1 MATTTIND
9 LPLSRALDYKARA
22 AVKGGGGAA
31 WVLGAFRPFMPESA
45 RIAPIVFN
53 QINLIAQ
60 QLTLQFQNINV
71 ENSAPNSQITVNAG
85 QSGINLDLL
94 SLVPPP
100 LP

>member
-9 LPLSRALDYKARA
+9 LPLNRALDYKARA
-22 AVKGGGGAA
+22 AIKGGGGAA

-45 RIAPIVFN
+45 HIAPIVFN
-53 QINLIAQ
+53 QINLIAE

-71 ENSAPNSQITVNAG
+71 ENSAPGAQITVNAG
-85 QSGINLDLL
+85 QAGFNFDFS
-94 SLVPPP
+94 SLVPP

>member
-22 AVKGGGGAA
+22 AIKGGGGAA
-31 WVLGAFRPFMPESA
+31 WVFGAFRPFLPESA
-45 RIAPIVFN
+45 RVAPIVFN
-53 QINLIAQ
+53 QINFIAE

-71 ENSAPNSQITVNAG
+71 ENSAPNANINVNAG
-85 QSGINLDLL
+85 QDALIFNLAPILL
-94 SLVPPP
+94 P